1 MLYRKM
7 PKSGDKISALGFG
20 CMRFPVLDQDPSKID
35 ERKATEMLHYAI
47 EQGVNYL
54 DTAFP
59 YHGTGMG
66 EPGNSE
72 PFLGKALKGGY
83 RKKIKLASKLPS
95 WSIQS
100 RKDMD
105 KYLNLQLKRLDT
117 DCIDYYLL
125 HTLSVD
131 FWANLKKLG
140 VTDFLDQAIKDG
152 KIKHAGFSFHD
163 NSKTLFKEIVDAYD
177 WTLCQIQYN
186 YLDEHYQAG
195 KEGMQY
201 AANKG
206 MGVVVMEPLRGGS
219 LATKLPDAAVQTF
232 QEVKPERTPAEWSL
246 RWLWNHPEVT
256 VILSGMNTMAH
267 LQQNIK
273 SANDAKANEMPGKEL
288 ETIENVKSILHEKV
302 RVGCTSCGYCMP
314 CPVGVHIPQNFSYL
328 NDFYRFDD
336 KQTKSHTR
344 IMYSRL
350 LSDKEKASA
359 CVECGKCEEHC
370 PQHIPIREK
379 LKEASETL
387 LLTK

>member
-35 ERKATEMLHYAI
+35 ESKATEMLHYAI

-72 PFLGKALKGGY
+72 PFLGKALKGSY

-219 LATKLPDAAVQTF
+219 LATKLPDAAVQAF